1 MSAPETTTTTTEEA
15 TPGLFDKLKVSVM
28 GYATALDQRFGSQQ
42 RVEETKMFAEEKKA
56 VALETYATKKTA
68 ALETYATKKT
78 AALETYATKK
88 QVALDRVESAKAFAN
103 EKVVEPYV
111 LPAADYVRETADI
124 KFGMLAGLVQKC
136 QVALGSRTAEAPVAD
151 EELVVAA
158 PAIAAV

>member
-56 VALETYATKKTA
+56 VALETYATKK
-68 ALETYATKKT
+68 
-78 AALETYATKK
+78 

-111 LPAADYVRETADI
+111 LPAADYVREAADT